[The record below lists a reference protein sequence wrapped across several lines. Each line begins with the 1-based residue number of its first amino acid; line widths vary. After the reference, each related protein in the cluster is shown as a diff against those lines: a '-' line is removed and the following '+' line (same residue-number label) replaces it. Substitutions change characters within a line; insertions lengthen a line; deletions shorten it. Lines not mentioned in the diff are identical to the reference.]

1 MQCGYTKK
9 KGKQCCISS
18 HPLPKPIKVDPTV
31 ETTAYNFQTISH
43 WKIKRLQNK
52 IQPSSFCLQT
62 TRKNKHIQQ
71 CFLYGTETAFNTYA
85 CNLESEPRW
94 PTNQGT

>member
-18 HPLPKPIKVDPTV
+18 HPLPKPITVDPTV

-62 TRKNKHIQQ
+62 TRKKQ
-71 CFLYGTETAFNTYA
+71 TYSA
-85 CNLESEPRW
+85 MFPLW
-94 PTNQGT
+94 D